1 MRNATYR
8 FAYKANFVMLFLLII
23 GVFVYAV
30 VSIDI
35 GKLIMKIG
43 IYLDILC
50 IAFLI
55 LELMKKE

>member
-1 MRNATYR
+1 MRNATYH

-35 GKLIMKIG
+35 GELIIKIG
-43 IYLDILC
+43 LYLDILC
-50 IAFLI
+50 IALLV